1 LEPPYNTK
9 PRNELYFRFCETKP
23 LTLNEASK
31 NSKKK
36 KTKNRGKLENP
47 QANNK
52 IVRRASDHSPATR
65 INRILIPVV

>member
-1 LEPPYNTK
+1 MKQAKTQ
-9 PRNELYFRFCETKP
+9 
-23 LTLNEASK
+23 
-31 NSKKK
+31 KK

>member
-1 LEPPYNTK
+1 MK
-9 PRNELYFRFCETKP
+9 Q
-23 LTLNEASK
+23 A
-31 NSKKK
+31 

-52 IVRRASDHSPATR
+52 TVRRASDHSPATR